1 MIGLICCAGELSDK
15 NLFEEYYE
23 KSDFKIAVD
32 GGTKYFTDY
41 HKDFDFAI
49 GDFDSIN
56 NEDKIFLEENNK
68 ILKNIIAKK
77 ILLILKPQ

>member
-32 GGTKYFTDY
+32 GGTKYF
-41 HKDFDFAI
+41 
-49 GDFDSIN
+49 
-56 NEDKIFLEENNK
+56 
-68 ILKNIIAKK
+68 
-77 ILLILKPQ
+77 